1 MMKQIALFWMIYI
14 CRANSNQKDL
24 EAAVEKV
31 LNDLLDADYNFWVQ
45 REVSNKTTEEIV
57 QHYYER

>member
-1 MMKQIALFWMIYI
+1 MIYI
-14 CRANSNQKDL
+14 CRANSNKKDL
-24 EAAVEKV
+24 GAAVENV
-31 LNDLLDADYNFWVQ
+31 LKDLLDADYNFWVQ

>member
-1 MMKQIALFWMIYI
+1 MKQIAFLWMIYI

-24 EAAVEKV
+24 EAVVEKV